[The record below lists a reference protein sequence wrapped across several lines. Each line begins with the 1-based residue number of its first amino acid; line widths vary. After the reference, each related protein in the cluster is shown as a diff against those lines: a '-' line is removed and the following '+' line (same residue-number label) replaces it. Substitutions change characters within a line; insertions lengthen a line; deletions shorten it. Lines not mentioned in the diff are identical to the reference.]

1 MGLETRVPFPSSWVS
16 SMTQTNRGH
25 SDTAPNMLNMSLHT
39 NISYNI
45 LEVGLQAK
53 GYRWLSHQSL
63 LVDSLVVREA

>member
-1 MGLETRVPFPSSWVS
+1 
-16 SMTQTNRGH
+16 MTQTNRGH